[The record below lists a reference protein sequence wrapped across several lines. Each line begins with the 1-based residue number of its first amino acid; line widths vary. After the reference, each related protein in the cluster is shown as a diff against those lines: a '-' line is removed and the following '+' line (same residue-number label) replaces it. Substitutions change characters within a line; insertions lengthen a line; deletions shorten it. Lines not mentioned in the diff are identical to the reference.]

1 MADADGVRGMDHR
14 DSPPG
19 DTDPGVAPQAGDD
32 IVVRFAQLALELH
45 GSESINETVETVVQF
60 ALQAVRC
67 SHAGVALVGEQGQPE
82 VSAVTSPIVA
92 EDFRAQTTAADGP
105 LVESMRSHTTVLVA
119 DTATEQRW
127 PAWAAKARAAG
138 VRSVLDVPLSTTAE
152 TVGVLGLYSLKPNA
166 FGPDD
171 EAIAHMLA
179 MYASVAVATA
189 RNERNLTRAVDARTL
204 VGQAT
209 GILME
214 RYSMDEERAFAVLK
228 RYSQHTNTKLR
239 DVAQQLID
247 TRHLPE

>member
-1 MADADGVRGMDHR
+1 MSAMDHG
-14 DSPPG
+14 DLQPG
-19 DTDPGVAPQAGDD
+19 DTDPGGAPRAGDD

-45 GSESINETVETVVQF
+45 GSDSIEETVVQF
-60 ALQAVRC
+60 ALQTLHC

-92 EDFRAQTTAADGP
+92 EAFRAQWTAADGP
-105 LVESMRSHTTVLVA
+105 LVESLRNHATVLVA

-127 PAWAAKARAAG
+127 PDWAAKVHAAG
-138 VRSVLDVPLSTTAE
+138 VRSVLDVPLSTIAE
-152 TVGVLGLYSLKPNA
+152 TVGVLGLYSLTPET

-171 EAIAHMLA
+171 EAIAHLLA

-189 RNERNLTRAVDARTL
+189 RNERNLISAVDARTL

-214 RYSMDEERAFAVLK
+214 RYGIDEDRAFAVLK
-228 RYSQHTNTKLR
+228 HYSQHTNTKLR

-247 TRHLPE
+247 TRHLPD